1 MKLYLSH
8 GFVPYTVLLCT
19 LLPLVKDNLGD
30 ITSSDNYRALAGGC
44 LLLKLIDLVIL
55 MLEGDKLSF
64 DAMQFAYQTK
74 SSTSMCTWTVT
85 AVVDHFNRGGVP
97 VYGAA
102 MDMSKAFDMVEWGE
116 LFRTLLDRG
125 VDPIFLRLILF
136 IYSNQQCDV
145 RWCGK
150 YSQRF
155 SVKNGVR
162 QGGVSSGTFFAIYI
176 DKLLVILRE
185 SQLGCHINGVFFGAM
200 IFADDI
206 FLLSASR
213 NGLQAMVNLCQD
225 FVTARNL
232 KFGTNSDPVK
242 PNVLY
247 LRRRLRLVRPLRI
260 LP

>member
-1 MKLYLSH
+1 MKAKKNDSIYFFLNGPPELVPHLTQLVKLYLSH

-74 SSTSMCTWTVT
+74 SSTSMCTWTVN
-85 AVVDHFNRGGVP
+85 AVVDHFNRGWVP

-102 MDMSKAFDMVEWGE
+102 MDMSKAFNTVEWGE

-125 VDPIFLRLILF
+125 VDPILLRLILF

-145 RWCGK
+145 KWCGK
-150 YSQRF
+150 YSQR
-155 SVKNGVR
+155 
-162 QGGVSSGTFFAIYI
+162 
-176 DKLLVILRE
+176 
-185 SQLGCHINGVFFGAM
+185 
-200 IFADDI
+200 
-206 FLLSASR
+206 
-213 NGLQAMVNLCQD
+213 MV
-225 FVTARNL
+225 
-232 KFGTNSDPVK
+232 
-242 PNVLY
+242 
-247 LRRRLRLVRPLRI
+247 
-260 LP
+260 